1 MSSNTAAGTLSWT
14 ALSRHYALKVRP
26 AQFISDL
33 VYGDAAAADCL
44 ALHRLFLRQGFRA
57 QIYAGRIDSH
67 HAELAQSY
75 EQYARQDGD
84 LLIFHYTAWSEVA
97 QLLLRQR
104 WPLVLMYHNIT
115 PPEYFHGS
123 DPQAEARA
131 RRGREELANFAPQTL
146 LALGKSEYS
155 RRELE
160 AAGFPR
166 TGVLPIALDF
176 TPLHGPPNAQILRLF
191 RDGYVNLLTVGR
203 VVPNKKP
210 EDIIKI
216 LYHYKRQINPK
227 ARLFLV
233 GAHDA
238 AGPYCR
244 WLTALIERLRL
255 SADVHFTGQ
264 VAFPDLLAYY
274 RLADVYVS
282 MSEHEGFGVP
292 LVESMY
298 LGVPII
304 AYAAAAVPFT
314 MGDAGILVHQKNYAA
329 IAEMIH
335 LVITNQKL
343 RQRLI
348 AQGQQRAQDFSP
360 EKVQA
365 QLAAHLGEVLP

>member
-1 MSSNTAAGTLSWT
+1 MG
-14 ALSRHYALKVRP
+14 
-26 AQFISDL
+26 QFISDL
-33 VYGDAAAADCL
+33 VYGDAAAAECV
-44 ALHRLFLRQGFRA
+44 ALHCLFLRQGFRA
-57 QIYAGRIDSH
+57 QIYADRIDSH
-67 HAELAQSY
+67 HTQLAQSY
-75 EQYARQDGD
+75 GQYAPQEGD

-115 PPEYFHGS
+115 PPEYFQGS

-131 RRGREELANFAPQTL
+131 RRGREELANFVPQTL

-155 RRELE
+155 GRELE
-160 AAGFPR
+160 AAGFAR
-166 TGVLPIALDF
+166 TGVLPIVLDF
-176 TPLHGPPNAQILRLF
+176 TPFQGQPNAEILRLF
-191 RDGYVNLLTVGR
+191 RDGYVNILSVGR

-216 LYHYKRQINPK
+216 LYHYRRQINPK

-244 WLTALIERLRL
+244 WLAILTRHLRL
-255 SADVHFTGQ
+255 AADVHLTGQ

-298 LGVPII
+298 VGVPII

-314 MGDAGILVHQKNYAA
+314 MGDAGILLHQKDYAA

-335 LVITNQKL
+335 LLITNQKL

-348 AQGQQRAQDFSP
+348 AQGQQRAQAFYP
-360 EKVQA
+360 ERVQA
-365 QLAAHLGEVLP
+365 QLAAHLGGVLEAILP